1 VPSAVPRRA
10 RPLSRLIA
18 IVSGVYAIACVPA
31 ILLLEGVGRDPTFFH
46 VTQLVAI
53 VICVVA
59 SIRDIWAHRHGPAD
73 AFFYLAVAVLLLG
86 LGWIG
91 FTLIVIFTHMG

>member
-1 VPSAVPRRA
+1 
-10 RPLSRLIA
+10 
-18 IVSGVYAIACVPA
+18 VYAIACVPA
-31 ILLLEGVGRDPTFFH
+31 ILLLESMERSQVFFH

-59 SIRDIWAHRHGPAD
+59 SLRDIWAHRHGPAD